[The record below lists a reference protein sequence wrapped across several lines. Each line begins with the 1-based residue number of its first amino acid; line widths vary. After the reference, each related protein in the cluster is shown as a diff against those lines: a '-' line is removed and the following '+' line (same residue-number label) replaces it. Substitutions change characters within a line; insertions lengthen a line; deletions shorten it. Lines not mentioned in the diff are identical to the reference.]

1 MPASLHWC
9 GMVQD
14 GRRGAPGPPRL
25 VGGQSRKAKACQ
37 SPKATVSLRAEAG
50 QSGRNQSLFGVAVTR
65 CTRQP
70 PSPLTAL
77 DLFVCLPRPT

>member
-50 QSGRNQSLFGVAVTR
+50 QSGRIRACLEWQSQGAR
-65 CTRQP
+65 S
-70 PSPLTAL
+70 SPLTAL